1 MDKLEKR
8 FQEGGGL
15 YQELDFSRQ
24 ENKGG
29 GGQRSPRSENWK
41 QKYLEMKVERDNLKK
56 ENSTLKKRI
65 QKLTK
70 D

>member
-1 MDKLEKR
+1 MDRLEKR
-8 FQEGGGL
+8 FQEGGGP
-15 YQELDFSRQ
+15 YQQLDFSQ

-29 GGQRSPRSENWK
+29 GGKLSPRSENWK
-41 QKYLEMKVERDNLKK
+41 QKYLEMKLERDNLKK

-65 QKLTK
+65 QKLVK